1 MGFVLNPILCGL
13 VKVHIHAGP
22 AQGGVCVILP
32 AGTVSTSCR
41 YNSVMALVHT
51 SHSVVLLL
59 DHLLSLLPVCLVPH
73 GGVLEIGHGMAL
85 LCHMPVVCVLS
96 TCSIIH
102 ITLSCLVLG
111 LAHQLHTLALPGRM

>member
-1 MGFVLNPILCGL
+1 MHHILAVLHGL
-13 VKVHIHAGP
+13 LLALLACHVP
-22 AQGGVCVILP
+22 ALQHVVVLLAHMPGHG
-32 AGTVSTSCR
+32 
-41 YNSVMALVHT
+41 
-51 SHSVVLLL
+51 VVLLL